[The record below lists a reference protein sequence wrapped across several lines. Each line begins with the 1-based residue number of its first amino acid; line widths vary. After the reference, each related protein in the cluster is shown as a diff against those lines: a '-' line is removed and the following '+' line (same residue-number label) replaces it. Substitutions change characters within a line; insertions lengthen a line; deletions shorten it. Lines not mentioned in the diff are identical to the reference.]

1 MEKRTSTILSMDK
14 KGFTLLELLIVIS
27 IIAILSVIVVLVLN
41 PAEILRK
48 SRDAQRI
55 SDLSTLKSALA
66 IYTTST
72 SSPQL
77 DGVSGTANDLCVG
90 GATAKLWVSVNTT
103 GGGGTTITDATPPA
117 SWTQAAAT
125 WIQGTS
131 VAGASLVDGT
141 GWIPVNLASIN
152 GGSPISNMPVDP
164 TNTVVTTTGS
174 DVSTAAV
181 VTNGALMY
189 RYSCRKSTVAFEAN
203 ARLESLAY
211 GVGGADDRAAKDGG
225 NNTLLFEMGTDLTIL
240 PSTNDF

>member
-1 MEKRTSTILSMDK
+1 MEKKITKYHSGN

-27 IIAILSVIVVLVLN
+27 IIAILSVIIVIVLN

-66 IYTTST
+66 IYATSS

-77 DGVSGTANDLCVG
+77 DGTSGTPNDLCVG
-90 GATAKLWVSVNTT
+90 GATPKLWVSVNTL
-103 GGGGTTITDATPPA
+103 GGGGVTITDATPPA
-117 SWTQAAAT
+117 AWTQAAAT
-125 WIQGTS
+125 WIQNTS
-131 VAGASLVDGT
+131 ATGASLVDGT
-141 GWIPVNLASIN
+141 GWIPVNLGSIT

-164 TNTVVTTTGS
+164 VNNLVVTTGS
-174 DVSTAAV
+174 DTSAAAA

-189 RYSCRKSTVAFEAN
+189 RYACRKSTVSFEAD

-211 GVGGADDRAAKDGG
+211 GVGGSDDRAAKDGG
-225 NNTLLFEMGTDLTIL
+225 NNPLLFEMGTDLTIL